1 MQARRILELDLRQA
15 LRNEEFDLFFQPL
28 IDMKMKRPVGCEA
41 LLRWRHPTKGL
52 VPPDQFIAL
61 AEETGLIVP
70 IGAWVLRRACTA
82 AAEWPG
88 RLKVAVNL
96 SPVQFK
102 KRGLVDLIAT
112 SLQESGLEPERL
124 EIEITESV
132 MLQDTPATL
141 AILRQLQKMG
151 IKIAMD
157 DFGTGYSSLSYLRQF
172 PFDRIKIDQ
181 SFVRGLGSSQDCA
194 AIVYAV
200 SALGSNLGMAITAEG
215 VETWAQLNAL
225 ENTGCSEVQG
235 YLFSPAVSQG
245 ELIALLQRTPSG
257 FETDPALMPSAPV
270 CAPAT

>member
-1 MQARRILELDLRQA
+1 
-15 LRNEEFDLFFQPL
+15 
-28 IDMKMKRPVGCEA
+28 
-41 LLRWRHPTKGL
+41 
-52 VPPDQFIAL
+52 
-61 AEETGLIVP
+61 
-70 IGAWVLRRACTA
+70 
-82 AAEWPG
+82 
-88 RLKVAVNL
+88 
-96 SPVQFK
+96 
-102 KRGLVDLIAT
+102 
-112 SLQESGLEPERL
+112 
-124 EIEITESV
+124 
-132 MLQDTPATL
+132 
-141 AILRQLQKMG
+141 MG